1 MTIVLKFVFLLIALF
16 IAIFIGVK
24 NDASYDV
31 DDYDEYDAFV
41 VLGYVFYVTGWVC
54 TLVGTIMS
62 ITNDCE
68 CGSSAGM
75 TIFGVM
81 GLGLGL
87 LFLIEPWIRVLIDKI
102 LKVKH

>member
-1 MTIVLKFVFLLIALF
+1 MVIVLKFVFLLITLF

-31 DDYDEYDAFV
+31 DDYDEYEAFV
-41 VLGYVFYVTGWVC
+41 VLGYMFYVIGWVC
-54 TLVGTIMS
+54 TLIGTIMS

-68 CGSSAGM
+68 CGSPAGM

-81 GLGLGL
+81 GLGVGL
-87 LFLIEPWIRVLIDKI
+87 LFLVEPWIRVLIDKI
-102 LKVKH
+102 LKNS